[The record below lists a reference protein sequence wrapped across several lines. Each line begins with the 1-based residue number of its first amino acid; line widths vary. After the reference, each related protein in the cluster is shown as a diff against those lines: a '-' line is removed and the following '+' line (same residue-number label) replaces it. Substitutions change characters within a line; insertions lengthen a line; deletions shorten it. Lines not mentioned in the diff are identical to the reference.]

1 MSAPAQVIQDSAQL
15 LRVEVAG
22 GKGRLTGTGRAGNPR
37 HRARQSSLEQCKQ
50 ALAQALPSRFEGS
63 RKLLLA
69 AALPSYVARRKQ
81 KDEAASPPRY
91 F

>member
-1 MSAPAQVIQDSAQL
+1 MSAPAQVIQESAQL

-22 GKGRLTGTGRAGNPR
+22 GKGRLTVHRAGRKSTSPR
-37 HRARQSSLEQCKQ
+37 APELARAKQ

-91 F
+91 L